1 VRFSRVF
8 KSQLGCFSVGKVI
21 AYRYSHPLLE
31 NTGLPDVWAGGEVQV
46 YQDFGGEGGGRSQ
59 LAQLLQDC
67 QDGDIQ
73 QVQVRQLAEL
83 GASPIAVAEVV
94 ATLLQAE
101 VAILSLA
108 GETIPVLNQDMAT
121 ALPDVM
127 ALTEAIAAQ
136 QRQQRLRL
144 GHAQNRVK
152 ALPPP
157 GRAPYGYRRGQD
169 RYALDRAAAP
179 VVKDFFEQFLLYGSV
194 RGAVRYLAKT
204 YRKRIAVSTGRRWL
218 THPVY
223 RGDLLYQDGRV
234 LRDTHTPIL
243 GREEAA
249 QVDRLLRRNRR
260 LPPRTA
266 SAQRSLAGLV
276 HCQECGETL
285 RVAPVSRPRQ
295 RRTYLYLR
303 PNRCPR
309 AKPCRAIPYDTVL
322 EATITAVC
330 RDLQTAI
337 SAQPLP
343 PVEAMQA
350 GIQGQI
356 AAKQGTLTQIP
367 ELVTAGILDNTTAD
381 LRTYTLRSEIAEL
394 EQQRSQLP
402 PANLPE
408 IAQTLSIPQFWQDL
422 SEAERRVYLREFI
435 RQIQLRR
442 EGNDWSVAI
451 QFVF

>member
-1 VRFSRVF
+1 MSTTIAAYCH
-8 KSQLGCFSVGKVI
+8 SQ
-21 AYRYSHPLLE
+21 PLLE
-31 NTGLPDVWAGGEVQV
+31 NPGLPEVWVGEAVQV
-46 YQDFGGEGGGRSQ
+46 YQDFGGEAGGRSQ
-59 LAQLLQDC
+59 LHQLLQDC
-67 QDGDIQ
+67 QNGEIQ
-73 QVQVRQLAEL
+73 QVQVQQLGDL
-83 GASPIAVAEVV
+83 GDSPIAVAETV
-94 ATLLQAE
+94 ATLLQAR
-101 VAILSLA
+101 VDILSLA
-108 GETIPVLNQDMAT
+108 GETIPVLAPDGEA

-127 ALTEAIAAQ
+127 ALAEAIAAQ

-144 GHAQNRVK
+144 GHARNRVK

-276 HCQECGETL
+276 QCQECGGTL

-303 PNRCPR
+303 PSSCSR
-309 AKPCRAIPYDTVL
+309 AQTCHAIPYDAVL

-330 RDLQTAI
+330 RDLQAAI
-337 SAQPLP
+337 AAQPLP

-356 AAKQGTLTQIP
+356 AAKQGTLAQIP
-367 ELVTAGILDNTTAD
+367 ELMTAGILDDTTAD

-435 RQIQLRR
+435 RQIQLWR
-442 EGNDWSVAI
+442 EGNEWSVAI

>member
-1 VRFSRVF
+1 M
-8 KSQLGCFSVGKVI
+8 GKVI
-21 AYRYSHPLLE
+21 AYHYSHPLLE
-31 NTGLPDVWAGGEVQV
+31 TTELPEVWAGDDIQV

-73 QVQVRQLAEL
+73 QVQVRQLADL
-83 GASPIAVAEVV
+83 GDSPIAVAETVTV
-94 ATLLQAE
+94 FLQAGVE
-101 VAILSLA
+101 MLSLA
-108 GETIPVLNQDMAT
+108 GETMPTLARDGEA

-127 ALTEAIAAQ
+127 ALTEAIATQ
-136 QRQQRLRL
+136 QRQQQLRL
-144 GHAQNRVK
+144 GHARNRVK

-204 YRKRIAVSTGRRWL
+204 YGKRVSVSTGRRWL
-218 THPVY
+218 THPAY

-234 LRDTHTPIL
+234 VRDTHTAIL

-276 HCQECGETL
+276 QCQECGQSL

-303 PNRCPR
+303 PSGCPR
-309 AKPCRAIPYDTVL
+309 PKPCRALPYDGVL

-330 RDLQTAI
+330 RDLQGAI
-337 SAQPLP
+337 AAQPLP
-343 PVEAMQA
+343 PVAAIQA

-356 AAKQGTLTQIP
+356 AAKQHTLAQIP
-367 ELVTAGILDNTTAD
+367 DLVTTGILDDTTAD

-394 EQQRSQLP
+394 EQRRSQLP

-422 SEAERRVYLREFI
+422 SESERRVYLREFI
-435 RQIQLRR
+435 RQIQLIRA
-442 EGNDWSVAI
+442 GDDWSVAI